1 MRRRVRTWGPAIL
14 LLVALFACWPSA
26 SFALGTDFVACANAT
41 GFECGSVPVP
51 LERSGA
57 VPGTL
62 SLSVERKRGGAAP
75 SHDAVVALAGG
86 PGQAAL
92 PLSEF
97 IAQAIAPALSSRD
110 LLVFDQRGTGA
121 SDPLSCP
128 ALEIFSTQ
136 SAGQLFED
144 CASEIGPARGAFTTE
159 ESVQDIEAL
168 RQAGGYEKLVLY
180 GTSYGTKVAL
190 DYAEA
195 YPEHVEALV
204 LDSVVPPEGTE
215 PFQIPTFQAIG
226 GVIREV
232 CADGAC
238 AGISSDPLA
247 DVARL
252 AAQLRKR
259 PLSGSVYDGSGKR
272 HASTLDATGLL
283 GILEAGDLNPALRA
297 LLPAAVRSALDRDP
311 DPLLRLQLLSEGLIP
326 NVPRESAN
334 VESAPSVDEALFAT
348 TTCEESPFPW
358 QRAAGTATRLN
369 EALAYLHAQPSSEF
383 YPFDS
388 STAYNNSLVPDCASW
403 PDASP
408 PPPAPGALP
417 NVPTLILSG
426 EQDLRTPTAY
436 ALRVAA
442 LIPDAQL
449 LLVPFTGHSV
459 LGSDLSDCSSLA
471 VKAFFAVGAGGG
483 PIQQCTPTVNQF
495 APTPLTPT
503 KLAYV
508 HPPATLGGR
517 PGRTLVAV
525 LDTLV
530 DLNRQVI
537 AATLQADA
545 ELPSG
550 SSFGGL
556 RGGYARLT
564 SSAATLHDFAFVPGV
579 QLTATFPVKNRELQA
594 ANIRVSGKDASVGTV
609 RFGAASQRITGMLG
623 GRRFDVSLAKVKL
636 ASVGAGEWPS
646 RATIGEL
653 LGGRQA
659 LLERAAS
666 PAAAPRPSWLP

>member
-1 MRRRVRTWGPAIL
+1 M
-14 LLVALFACWPSA
+14 CWPSA
-26 SFALGTDFVACANAT
+26 ASAATANFGACANAT
-41 GFECGSVPVP
+41 GFECASVPVP

-57 VPGTL
+57 VSGSM
-62 SLSVERKRGGAAP
+62 SLSVERKRAGNGP
-75 SHDAVVALAGG
+75 SRDAVVALAGG

-97 IAQAIAPALSSRD
+97 IAQAIAPALGSRD
-110 LLVFDQRGTGA
+110 LLVFDQRGTGT
-121 SDPLSCP
+121 SNPLSCP
-128 ALEIFSTQ
+128 ALEVFSAL
-136 SAGQLFED
+136 SAGQLFEE
-144 CASEIGPARGAFTTE
+144 CASEIGPARGAFTTA

-204 LDSVVPPEGTE
+204 LDSVVPPEGAE
-215 PFQIPTFQAIG
+215 PFQIPTFQAIS
-226 GVIREV
+226 GVIREI

-238 AGISSDPLA
+238 AGISSDPLG
-247 DVARL
+247 DIARL
-252 AAQLRKR
+252 AARLRQR

-272 HASTLDATGLL
+272 HASTLDADGLL
-283 GILEAGDLNPALRA
+283 EILEAGDLNPALRA

-311 DPLLRLQLLSEGLIP
+311 DPLLRLHLLSEGLIP

-358 QRAAGTATRLN
+358 QRAAGRTTRLN
-369 EALAYLHAQPSSEF
+369 EALTYLHAQPSSDF
-383 YPFDS
+383 YPFDP
-388 STAYNNSLVPDCASW
+388 STAYSNSLVPDCASW
-403 PDASP
+403 PDDSP
-408 PPPAPGALP
+408 APPSPGALP
-417 NVPTLILSG
+417 NVPTLIFSG
-426 EQDLRTPTAY
+426 EQDLRTPTSY

-442 LIPDAQL
+442 QIPDAQL

-471 VKAFFAVGAGGG
+471 VKAFFSAAVGGGQ
-483 PIQQCTPTVNQF
+483 IQPCAPTVNQF

-594 ANIRVSGKDASVGTV
+594 ANIQVSGKDAAVGVV
-609 RFGAASQRITGMLG
+609 RFGASSQRITGMLG
-623 GRRFDVSLAKVKL
+623 GRHFAVSLAKVKL
-636 ASVGAGEWPS
+636 ASVRAGEWPS
-646 RATIGEL
+646 PAALSKL
-653 LGGRQA
+653 LGGRRA
-659 LLERAAS
+659 LLEQPPSAAS
-666 PAAAPRPSWLP
+666 ATRSSWLP